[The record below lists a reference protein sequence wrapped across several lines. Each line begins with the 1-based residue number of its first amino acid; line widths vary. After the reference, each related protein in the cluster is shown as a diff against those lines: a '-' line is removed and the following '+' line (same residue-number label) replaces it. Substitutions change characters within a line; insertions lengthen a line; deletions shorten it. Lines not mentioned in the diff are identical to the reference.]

1 MLRDWLPSL
10 RLRPRLRPRF
20 RPQLSQ
26 QRPRDPSVS
35 RELEEDGGV
44 ARAKV
49 VGRAAVSD
57 VELHDAV
64 GGEREGKGAELWIGG
79 RIDIYIDKYIDRWI
93 DWDWFNDW

>member
-35 RELEEDGGV
+35 RELEEHGGV

-49 VGRAAVSD
+49 VGRAAVPD
-57 VELHDAV
+57 IELHDAVGGV

-79 RIDIYIDKYIDRWI
+79 RIDILIDKYIDR
-93 DWDWFNDW
+93 

>member
-10 RLRPRLRPRF
+10 RLRPRF

-64 GGEREGKGAELWIGG
+64 GRKGAELWIGG
-79 RIDIYIDKYIDRWI
+79 RERGRSYGLVGG
-93 DWDWFNDW
+93 